1 MAAALRP
8 PSRARLEFLGPIG
21 GPRLVL
27 ATDGQRATAI
37 RPQER
42 QFDITAGT
50 PGSMKRLLGLPL
62 DGARLIALLSGAPL
76 CRAPGPSD
84 EEASGTP
91 VHHGPTEPVACPAG
105 DVVVTEA
112 LGEGDEALRGAIL
125 RDAGTGAIIAEV
137 EYGDRLPVPGG
148 RWPRDIRV
156 SLPPAEVTITLKA
169 LDGPAKARLQDEL
182 FAPVVPD
189 GFEQRPLFGQ
199 ADDPALYGAGDSWGR

>member
-8 PSRARLEFLGPIG
+8 PSQARLEFLGPIG

-27 ATDGQRATAI
+27 ATDGQRATAV

-42 QFDITAGT
+42 QFDITPGT
-50 PGSMKRLLGLPL
+50 PGAMKRLLGLPL
-62 DGARLIALLSGAPL
+62 DGERLIALLSGAPL
-76 CRAPGPSD
+76 CRAPGPSGD
-84 EEASGTP
+84 EALGTP
-91 VHHGPTEPVACPAG
+91 ARRGPPEPVACPAG
-105 DVVVTEA
+105 DVVVTDA

-156 SLPPAEVTITLKA
+156 SLPTAEVTISLKA
-169 LDGPAKARLQDEL
+169 LDGPAKARLPDEL
-182 FAPVVPD
+182 FAPSVPE
-189 GFEQRPLFGQ
+189 GFVQRPLFGQ
-199 ADDPALYGAGDSWGR
+199 AEDPALYGTGDPWGR